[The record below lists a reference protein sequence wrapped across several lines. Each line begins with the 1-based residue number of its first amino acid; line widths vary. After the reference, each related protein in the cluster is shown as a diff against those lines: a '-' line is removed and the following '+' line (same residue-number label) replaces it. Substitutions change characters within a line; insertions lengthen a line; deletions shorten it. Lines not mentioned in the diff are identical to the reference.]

1 MPTHF
6 CVGCAYVFVGAW
18 SYLVTI
24 SAPTFLFLW
33 LDGCHLPA
41 ATFLLTTNTNKTM
54 KRALL
59 LILTLCVTMAI
70 FAQEKVT
77 TYYSTYFGKECNVE
91 ATIASSGELSVFFD
105 ILGSS
110 DSDNV
115 CINIKGENINAFI
128 SALQLAKQ
136 KHSEWVAVAI
146 NNNVTKMTKEM
157 DIDFPRVTIGWLGSK
172 WWFDFA
178 HKIEPLFMITD
189 SGKYLCVISGT
200 ATASSNEYIDQK
212 YYLVFETAEDFDS
225 LMRAINPAVVQEKLN
240 SKQKVEDL
248 FQ

>member
-1 MPTHF
+1 M
-6 CVGCAYVFVGAW
+6 
-18 SYLVTI
+18 
-24 SAPTFLFLW
+24 
-33 LDGCHLPA
+33 
-41 ATFLLTTNTNKTM
+41 
-54 KRALL
+54 
-59 LILTLCVTMAI
+59 
-70 FAQEKVT
+70 
-77 TYYSTYFGKECNVE
+77 E

>member
-1 MPTHF
+1 
-6 CVGCAYVFVGAW
+6 
-18 SYLVTI
+18 
-24 SAPTFLFLW
+24 
-33 LDGCHLPA
+33 
-41 ATFLLTTNTNKTM
+41 M

-59 LILTLCVTMAI
+59 LILTLCASMTI
-70 FAQEKVT
+70 FAQEKVA
-77 TYYSTYFGKECNVE
+77 TYYSTYWGKTCDVE
-91 ATIASSGELSVFFD
+91 AGISSSGDLSVFFD
-105 ILGSS
+105 IMGSG
-110 DSDNV
+110 DADNV
-115 CINIKGENINAFI
+115 CINLKGESINAFI

-172 WWFDFA
+172 WWFDFE

-225 LMRAINPAVVQEKLN
+225 LMEAINPTVVQEKLN